1 MAAVVDLNDPV
12 YEEAVAEHAVDVH
25 SKPGGDP
32 PQIERLGGDA
42 VRAQVPEPEVAHV
55 PPAGRHRARAWA
67 RSGIGERAQPMRERG
82 VDDRAIGSR
91 VEQHRERALP
101 GERDLDHDPVARR
114 QKPDVGDQARCGARL
129 RVQRGAGQHSCRR
142 QEPAIRLQGWTN
154 L

>member
-1 MAAVVDLNDPV
+1 MAAVVDLNEPV
-12 YEEAVAEHAVDVH
+12 YEEAVAETAVAGH

-101 GERDLDHDPVARR
+101 GERDLDHDPVAR
-114 QKPDVGDQARCGARL
+114 
-129 RVQRGAGQHSCRR
+129 
-142 QEPAIRLQGWTN
+142 
-154 L
+154 